1 MDLEDDLLYDLFRIP
16 AIIVS
21 SKKKPMDTIT
31 QFGILPN
38 PSPCAYECKPTSMK
52 FTPKKVNKMAEYPQ
66 KEATLKINL
75 LFMAGI

>member
-16 AIIVS
+16 ATIVS

-38 PSPCAYECKPTSMK
+38 PSP
-52 FTPKKVNKMAEYPQ
+52 
-66 KEATLKINL
+66 
-75 LFMAGI
+75 